1 MFEWLLKYIKEPI
14 AQSRKIN
21 KSNVISILVSGDFLK
36 IPGLDNDCA
45 RFIAANFEAI
55 NALNIDFSS
64 LSESALSKIASEAQL
79 DIVLGSRERVNKLV
93 QRILQLR
100 VKALV
105 EN

>member
-36 IPGLDNDCA
+36 IPGLDTDCA

-79 DIVLGSRERVNKLV
+79 DVVLGSRERVNKLV